1 MPRTG
6 TRGGRR
12 AKQASLS
19 LFCLLAFSF
28 FEEWNRSGN
37 SLKKNSSKKK
47 LEGKK
52 LKKSHVVTSPYL
64 SAPRHG
70 RQRPAREARAGGR
83 HSESSFEFEF
93 VRRRK

>member
-12 AKQASLS
+12 AKQALLS

-37 SLKKNSSKKK
+37 SLKKKTRAKKSLRGKNSKKAM
-47 LEGKK
+47 
-52 LKKSHVVTSPYL
+52 SSPRRTSPRRGTVVNDLRARPGQADATASRRL
-64 SAPRHG
+64 SL
-70 RQRPAREARAGGR
+70 
-83 HSESSFEFEF
+83 SL
-93 VRRRK
+93 